1 MMGKDLGISIE
12 EKVHR
17 IKAYLDET
25 LTPEE
30 EAEFRRWL
38 SASVANRVLLDRI
51 RDERIL
57 LNKIRFAERNDK
69 GKGWDNIQKKIRKSP
84 GIFIRF
90 MRYVAVLVTIMLI
103 GVAVYQ
109 VVDCRKEDDNGLLA
123 RKQPMSMKGG
133 YRAYLELV
141 TGERLVLDSTSNVTT
156 RIEGA
161 VIKAENKGTVIVDEQ
176 KTDSVTESVEYNR
189 LVIPRGGEYKIVL
202 ADGSQ
207 VWINSQSVLEFP
219 ACFVGKERRVRLQ
232 GEAYFEVSKNVE
244 KPFIVD
250 MGNKEIRVLGT
261 SFNVN
266 DYDGKFVTTLVSGKV
281 QVFVNDKD
289 YVLTSSMQV
298 RVEGDDVFVEEV
310 DVREFTAWKD
320 GLFVFKK
327 QKLREVMDILSRW
340 YDVDVFYQNLELQ
353 NLHFTGTIQRHSEI
367 SGILKFLE
375 KTDIVKFTLN
385 GKTLI
390 VSK

>member
-1 MMGKDLGISIE
+1 MDNDLGISIE

-25 LTPEE
+25 MTPEE
-30 EAEFRRWL
+30 EVEFQRWL
-38 SASVANRVLLDRI
+38 DTSVANRVLLDRI

-367 SGILKFLE
+367 SGVLKFLE